1 MDPAAAC
8 VTANFSLSHFPVSE
22 GETFFKLRDG
32 LFHQQ
37 CRRRP
42 LQRYHGIPVVDFS
55 VPKHMVLIRTSQNQ
69 VLWLQQEKQFLHPR
83 VPSASPLNC
92 LEQLHP
98 NSTGLTWNTIEWHS
112 DEEWLFSPDRVTGV
126 ESLLHISKLQLV
138 SMAADGLQNCHK
150 AFSGKRRTL

>member
-1 MDPAAAC
+1 MIPWYPC
-8 VTANFSLSHFPVSE
+8 CGLLRTKTHGSHTDVS
-22 GETFFKLRDG
+22 KPS
-32 LFHQQ
+32 
-37 CRRRP
+37 P
-42 LQRYHGIPVVDFS
+42 LAVAR
-55 VPKHMVLIRTSQNQ
+55 
-69 VLWLQQEKQFLHPR
+69 KQFLHSR

-98 NSTGLTWNTIEWHS
+98 NSTGLTWNSIEWHS